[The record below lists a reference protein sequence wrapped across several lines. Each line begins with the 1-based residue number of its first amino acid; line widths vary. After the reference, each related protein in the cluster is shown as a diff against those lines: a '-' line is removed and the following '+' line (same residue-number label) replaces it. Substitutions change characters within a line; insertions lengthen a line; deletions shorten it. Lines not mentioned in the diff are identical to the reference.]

1 MGREKNGDGKKED
14 EWGRGKSEDDE
25 GDEEGFEK
33 TGDMDDGWA
42 WRTWGW
48 KKGGLGLLVRRY
60 V

>member
-1 MGREKNGDGKKED
+1 MGSR
-14 EWGRGKSEDDE
+14 RKSEDDE